1 MILYNVTINI
11 DATIQKE
18 WLIWMKEI
26 HIPKVMETGCF
37 TENKVCRILAEE
49 DSQLKAKAIK
59 GNIANIDKSSVHSD
73 EVDSAIDDDLAIKP
87 GEASLAVS
95 CLPWIVTVL
104 IAPIVSPTLN
114 TI

>member
-37 TENKVCRILAEE
+37 TENKVYTFL
-49 DSQLKAKAIK
+49 
-59 GNIANIDKSSVHSD
+59 
-73 EVDSAIDDDLAIKP
+73 
-87 GEASLAVS
+87 
-95 CLPWIVTVL
+95 
-104 IAPIVSPTLN
+104 
-114 TI
+114 